1 MSDTPSV
8 DTPPPSTRRVL
19 GRGASVSFVLQTG
32 GVALQYV
39 VNVVFARAM
48 SVAQFG
54 VFTVANNYSRIGGT
68 LGHLGGASSVLR
80 FVPEQTV
87 REDWPRVA
95 GVIRRSRQIAIGVGS
110 AVAVI
115 GTALTLIIANDSNW
129 SAALVIALWSV
140 PVVALIELQQ
150 SLIRAYKQIFRAFFP
165 WLVFQPILAVA
176 AAGVVVVL
184 DGRVRAP
191 AAVGITAGSYVAA
204 ALLQLWWLHQAQP
217 AVVRQAVPAYEMR
230 EWTRVTTPI
239 FLSNVV
245 YIVFSRLDVVMVGLF
260 LGPKDA
266 GIYAIAMRAGNLAQ
280 IGQTAMSAT
289 VAPRISELYFAER
302 EDELQRLVLTSV
314 RWIFA
319 PTLALVI
326 LMAAAS
332 GPILGVFGKDFV
344 EGRWVL
350 AIIAVGQLVS
360 VSSGPVGWLMNLT
373 GREKLTAKVF
383 AITAVITLGLYLV
396 LIKPFGI
403 IGAAIANSAGIA
415 IFNIVLTLQARR
427 SLGYD
432 VSIVAALKLERRQR
446 S

>member
-1 MSDTPSV
+1 
-8 DTPPPSTRRVL
+8 
-19 GRGASVSFVLQTG
+19 
-32 GVALQYV
+32 
-39 VNVVFARAM
+39 
-48 SVAQFG
+48 
-54 VFTVANNYSRIGGT
+54 
-68 LGHLGGASSVLR
+68 
-80 FVPEQTV
+80 
-87 REDWPRVA
+87 
-95 GVIRRSRQIAIGVGS
+95 
-110 AVAVI
+110 
-115 GTALTLIIANDSNW
+115 
-129 SAALVIALWSV
+129 
-140 PVVALIELQQ
+140 
-150 SLIRAYKQIFRAFFP
+150 
-165 WLVFQPILAVA
+165 
-176 AAGVVVVL
+176 
-184 DGRVRAP
+184 
-191 AAVGITAGSYVAA
+191 
-204 ALLQLWWLHQAQP
+204 
-217 AVVRQAVPAYEMR
+217 
-230 EWTRVTTPI
+230 
-239 FLSNVV
+239 
-245 YIVFSRLDVVMVGLF
+245 
-260 LGPKDA
+260 
-266 GIYAIAMRAGNLAQ
+266 
-280 IGQTAMSAT
+280 MSAT

-403 IGAAIANSAGIA
+403 VGAAIANSAGIA
-415 IFNIVLTLQARR
+415 MFNIVLTLQARR